1 MEPSQLHAR
10 PRNEVAT
17 LTAGRGPGHL
27 LSLPLEDP
35 QLSEH
40 CGAGAQQEAGCPA
53 GGGVAE
59 PARGAG
65 GGAATRG
72 ALLAA
77 TSMEEKGPQDPA
89 GF

>member
-1 MEPSQLHAR
+1 M
-10 PRNEVAT
+10 
-17 LTAGRGPGHL
+17 

-53 GGGVAE
+53 GGG
-59 PARGAG
+59 
-65 GGAATRG
+65 GAATRG
-72 ALLAA
+72 ALLVA